1 MDIILQQTIG
11 AIVESKGCGYSQQF
25 LDQLTE
31 LTLQFIHDLSTDLA
45 SYTRIQRRHQP
56 SLSDTK
62 LLLKLNNIHPSDLI
76 DEIESS
82 KKFPYRKELAE
93 TLKKSKDRKEEEE
106 PLKDES
112 RPFFEKSAITEL
124 VPRMNVKPNYIPS
137 YLPDLPPDYT
147 YQSTP
152 EYMETLSD
160 LKQLRVKLVEES
172 RMTEQSLYKLIEND
186 EVEWKQKFEE
196 ELEKLPQSLPSP
208 KSPEPKQEIEQ
219 PKQEIEQPAVP
230 STDSKFDIVEYAQ
243 KRKKML
249 ERREEKKRNK
259 YKAREDNVFMQAET
273 YYSPY
278 ATKTAT
284 PEVNQYFKDIISNG
298 FKEVIASVR
307 MAEKVKKEKIKQL
320 EEEQARREQ
329 ESQQHQN
336 EIAFSFPT
344 LNQLHSD
351 SESESEDEV
360 KQDQE
365 LNFDVAED
373 GEHKSLIVVENEKE
387 DQNNNNETETVE
399 TKLEDELNV
408 HFEDL
413 QAEEVSDISSED
425 EDMET
430 IVA

>member
-219 PKQEIEQPAVP
+219 PKQEN
-230 STDSKFDIVEYAQ
+230 SKFDIVEYAQ

-387 DQNNNNETETVE
+387 DQNNNNETE
-399 TKLEDELNV
+399 N
-408 HFEDL
+408 L